1 MSRLELLAVGDV
13 GPSSADTP
21 EELFSLCKGVLES
34 ADLRFCHL
42 DTPYSERGSP
52 SASRGMPRRGH
63 PSALRALKHGGFQ
76 IVDFASNHGV
86 DWGVDAF
93 TDTLDH
99 LNSAG
104 HYVIGAG
111 RTLGDARKPAV
122 VKHGDTTIGFLAYCS
137 IVMGRLSG
145 YIADVHKPGVT
156 PLRIWTHYEPA
167 VEMFDYTPGMP
178 ARVITLAYPS
188 DLAEMRRDIEALRE
202 QVDVLIVSQHAGVPL
217 LRAHVPMYQHEIAHA
232 AIDAGADLVLQH
244 HAHVLR
250 GIEVYRGKVIF
261 LGLGDFGYE
270 VGLTTSGTVVQHE
283 SREAEQLAALYS
295 SLSQQVGR
303 SGGFFGPDE
312 RHYSMIAKIT
322 VEDGEIS
329 GVSYLPTM
337 LNDRMQARVVGHKE
351 PEGTLIHDYVTSI
364 TREVGLQT
372 EFAWEGDEIVISRG

>member
-1 MSRLELLAVGDV
+1 MNRLVLLAVGDV
-13 GPSSADTP
+13 GPSSADRS
-21 EELFSLCKGVLES
+21 EELFSLCKDTLQA

-63 PSALRALKHGGFQ
+63 PSALDALKHGGFE
-76 IVDFASNHGV
+76 IVDFASNHGL

-93 TDTLDH
+93 TDTLDR
-99 LNSAG
+99 LQDSG
-104 HYVIGAG
+104 HHVIGAG
-111 RTLGDARKPAV
+111 RNLAEARSPVVIEQGDARV
-122 VKHGDTTIGFLAYCS
+122 GFLAYCS

-156 PLRIWTHYEPA
+156 PLRVYTHYEPA

-178 ARVITLAYPS
+178 ARTVTLAYPE
-188 DLAEMRRDIEALRE
+188 DLSRMRSEIEALRE

-217 LRAHVPMYQHEIAHA
+217 LRAHVPMYQHEIGHA

-250 GIEVYRGKVIF
+250 GVEIYDGKVIF

-270 VGLTTSGTVVQHE
+270 VGLTTRGTVVQHE
-283 SREAEQLAALYS
+283 SREADQLASLYS
-295 SLSQQVGR
+295 SVANQVGR
-303 SGGFFGPDE
+303 AGDFFGPDE

-322 VEDGEIS
+322 VEDGAIS
-329 GVSYLPTM
+329 RVSYLPTL
-337 LNDRMQARVVGHKE
+337 LNDRMQARVVGSTD
-351 PEGTLIHDYVTSI
+351 PEGQLVSEYVTSI
-364 TREVGLQT
+364 TREVGLETQ
-372 EFAWEGDEIVISRG
+372 FDWDGDEVVVWQP